1 MRRISRR
8 RSLPVIL
15 QFVKPFGNTDL
26 RARLRL
32 ALVLLMWVGNTALG
46 STGQEVQQE
55 LNVAVAA
62 NFFKPMERLGQT
74 FEQQTGVKITVSS
87 GSTGAL
93 FAQIQNGAPF
103 DAFFAADVARPLRLE
118 EEGQVVAGSRFTYAI
133 GKLALWST
141 QEGFVDD
148 QGDVLRT
155 GKFQHL
161 AMANPSTAPYGLAT
175 REVLQNLGLWAS
187 LQGKI
192 VRGENVA
199 QTFQFVAT
207 GNAELGF
214 VAWSDLS
221 QPDVPTKSIAGSFW
235 VVPQALYN
243 PIKQQAVLLS
253 ASPKQALGE
262 QFLDFMRSSEAR
274 QRILKFGYDLP

>member
-8 RSLPVIL
+8 RSLSVVL
-15 QFVKPFGNTDL
+15 QFVKQFGNTDL

-32 ALVLLMWVGNTALG
+32 ALVLLMLVGNTALG
-46 STGQEVQQE
+46 STAQEVQQK

-62 NFFKPMERLGQT
+62 NFFKSMERLGQT
-74 FEQQTGVKITVSS
+74 FEQKTGVKITVSS

-118 EEGQVVAGSRFTYAI
+118 EEGQIVAGSRFTYAI

-161 AMANPSTAPYGLAT
+161 AMATPSTAPYGLAA

-214 VAWSDLS
+214 VAWSDLN

-235 VVPQALYN
+235 VVPQALYD
-243 PIKQQAVLLS
+243 PIKQQAVLLF

-262 QFLDFMRSSEAR
+262 QFLDFVRSSEAR
-274 QRILKFGYDLP
+274 QLILKSGYDLP

>member
-1 MRRISRR
+1 MRRIFCR
-8 RSLPVIL
+8 RSLPVVL
-15 QFVKPFGNTDL
+15 QFVKPSGNTDL

-32 ALVLLMWVGNTALG
+32 ALVLLMLVGNTALG
-46 STGQEVQQE
+46 STAQAAQQE

-62 NFFKPMERLGQT
+62 NFFKPMERLGQI

-118 EEGQVVAGSRFTYAI
+118 EEGQIVVASRFTYAI
-133 GKLALWST
+133 GKLALWSM
-141 QEGFVDD
+141 QEEFVDD

-161 AMANPSTAPYGLAT
+161 AMANPTIAPYGLAA

-187 LQGKI
+187 LQGRV

-214 VAWSDLS
+214 VAWSDLN
-221 QPDVPTKSIAGSFW
+221 QPDVPTTSIAGSFW
-235 VVPQALYN
+235 VVPQALYD
-243 PIKQQAVLLS
+243 PIKQQAVLLF

-262 QFLDFMRSSEAR
+262 QFLDFVRSSEAR
-274 QRILKFGYDLP
+274 QLILKFGYDLP